1 MSRATAPR
9 GNEPRRSIGRRIVGS
24 KFLWTVAI
32 LVALGLA
39 ANRWVELEG
48 GPREAIRQWGVW
60 GPIVAF
66 VVQTITTMTPIG
78 AVFLAVVNGAL
89 FGPQLG
95 TAINLAS
102 GVVGGVMMY
111 FVWKRGDHEF
121 DIRDRMRHLPR
132 WFQRHAGD
140 NLLFLVA
147 LRLFPWAGGS
157 LADLIAGSH
166 HVPLR
171 TQIASLVLG
180 YFPGSVIYALLGAGL
195 IGLG

>member
-1 MSRATAPR
+1 V
-9 GNEPRRSIGRRIVGS
+9 RRIVGS
-24 KFLWTVAI
+24 RFLWTFAV

-66 VVQTITTMTPIG
+66 VVQTLTTMTPIG
-78 AVFLAVVNGAL
+78 AVFLAIVNGAL

-95 TAINLAS
+95 TGINLAS

-111 FVWKRGDHEF
+111 FVWRRGDHEF
-121 DIRDRMRHLPR
+121 DIRDRMRHLPE
-132 WFQRHAGD
+132 WFRRHAGD

-166 HVPLR
+166 HIRLR

-180 YFPGSVIYALLGAGL
+180 YFPGSVIYALIGAGL
-195 IGLG
+195 IHLG

>member
-1 MSRATAPR
+1 MTAPVLPGEVGR
-9 GNEPRRSIGRRIVGS
+9 ASLARRIVRS
-24 KFLWTVAI
+24 RFLWTIAV

-39 ANRWVELEG
+39 TNRWVELEG
-48 GPREAIRQWGVW
+48 GPREVIRAWGVW

-102 GVVGGVMMY
+102 GVVGGMMMY
-111 FVWKRGDHEF
+111 FVWRRGNHEF
-121 DIRDRMRHLPR
+121 DIRQRMRHLPA
-132 WFQRHAGD
+132 WFRRHAGD

-147 LRLFPWAGGS
+147 LRLLPWAGGS

-166 HVPLR
+166 QIRLR
-171 TQIASLVLG
+171 TQFASLLLG

-195 IGLG
+195 IRLW

>member
-1 MSRATAPR
+1 M
-9 GNEPRRSIGRRIVGS
+9 RRIVGS
-24 KFLWTVAI
+24 KFLWTFAV

-66 VVQTITTMTPIG
+66 VEQTITTMTPIG
-78 AVFLAVVNGAL
+78 AVFLAIVNGAL

-111 FVWKRGDHEF
+111 FVWRRGDHEF
-121 DIRDRMRHLPR
+121 DIRDRMRHLPE
-132 WFQRHAGD
+132 WFRRHAGD
-140 NLLFLVA
+140 NLPFLVA

-166 HVPLR
+166 QVRLR

-180 YFPGSVIYALLGAGL
+180 YFPGSVIYALIGAGL
-195 IGLG
+195 IHLG